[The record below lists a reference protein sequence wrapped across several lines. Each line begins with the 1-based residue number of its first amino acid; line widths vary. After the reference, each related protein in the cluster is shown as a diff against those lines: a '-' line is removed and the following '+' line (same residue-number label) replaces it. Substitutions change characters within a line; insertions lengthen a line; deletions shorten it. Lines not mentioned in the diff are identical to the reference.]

1 MRVVIT
7 GAAGFIGAALCSRL
21 TGGYEIVAL
30 SRNPAKAEQKLG
42 GSARVV
48 HWDARSGGGWER
60 EIDGAVAV
68 VNLAGENVGSGRWTK
83 AKKAR
88 ILDSRIDSANALVE
102 AVGRAEKKP
111 QIFMQASAIGY
122 YGPRADEPLDETSP
136 AGSGFLSSVCQQVEN
151 AARHIEQTGIRYVAI
166 RTGVVLGLTGG
177 ALPRM
182 ILPFRFFLGGHP
194 GPGSQWLSWISLED
208 ETAAIEFL
216 IKNENLTGP
225 FNLTAP
231 NPVTAK
237 QFAKTLGRT
246 LKRPAWLPIPTFALK
261 LLLGQMAKE
270 LLLTGQRVLP
280 TRLTEAGFEFKHQ
293 DLQTIFSVLFT
304 GGLQ

>member
-7 GAAGFIGAALCSRL
+7 GAAGFIGEALCSRL
-21 TGGYEIVAL
+21 AGRYEIVAL
-30 SRNPAKAEQKLG
+30 SRNPAKAHQTLG
-42 GSARVV
+42 ASARVV
-48 HWDARSGGGWER
+48 HWDGKARGEWER
-60 EIDGAVAV
+60 EIDGAFAI
-68 VNLAGENVGSGRWTK
+68 VNLAGDNVGSARWTK

-102 AVGRAEKKP
+102 AVGRVDKKP
-111 QIFMQASAIGY
+111 RVFIQASAIGY
-122 YGPRADEPLDETSP
+122 YGPRADDRLDETSDP
-136 AGSGFLSSVCQQVEN
+136 GSGFLSSVCQQAEN
-151 AARHIEQTGIRYVAI
+151 AARHVEQAGIRYVAI

-182 ILPFRFFLGGHP
+182 IRPYRLFLGGHP
-194 GPGSQWLSWISLED
+194 GPGSQWFSWISLED

-246 LKRPAWLPIPTFALK
+246 LNRPAWLPIPACALK
-261 LLLGQMAKE
+261 LILGQMAKE
-270 LLLTGQRVLP
+270 LILTGQRVLP
-280 TRLTEAGFEFKHQ
+280 NRLTEAGFEFKHK
-293 DLQTIFSVLFT
+293 DLQRALTAL
-304 GGLQ
+304 LEPAAN